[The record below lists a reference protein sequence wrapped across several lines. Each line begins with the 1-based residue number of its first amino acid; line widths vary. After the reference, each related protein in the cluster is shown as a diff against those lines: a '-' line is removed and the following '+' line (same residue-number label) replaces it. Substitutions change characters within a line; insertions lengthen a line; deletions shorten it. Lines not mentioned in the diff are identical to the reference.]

1 MPFAETTPTAGPAR
15 RWHSAGMRLAFAASA
30 LLAAVPALAVE
41 PFTATYEAWYEGN
54 RQGDGVM
61 RLVPAG
67 NGRWTYSLDVR
78 GTTGMAAIAG
88 ADLSQHTVF
97 DVSGGH
103 WRPLSGSDSS
113 KLLFKS
119 STRKATYDWGRGEA
133 RWTGDVKPARAGPV
147 KLHPGDMDAMLLNLA
162 LARDVTAGKPLSYRL
177 VENGR
182 AKQHVYKVAGKEQVT
197 VEGEQ
202 REAIKV
208 VRTDDDKQ
216 TVAWI
221 VKGLPVP
228 VRILQRDEG
237 QDRMDLRLV
246 SID

>member
-1 MPFAETTPTAGPAR
+1 MSLAATLDARPAR
-15 RWHSAGMRLAFAASA
+15 RWRGAGMRLAFAAVA
-30 LLAAVPALAVE
+30 LLAALPALALE
-41 PFTATYEAWYEGN
+41 PFTATYEAWYEGS

-88 ADLSQHTVF
+88 ADLSQRTTFEVV
-97 DVSGGH
+97 DGR

-119 STRKATYDWGRGEA
+119 TTRNATYDWNRGEA
-133 RWTGDVKPARAGPV
+133 RWTGDVKPERAGPV
-147 KLHPGDMDAMLLNLA
+147 KLQAGDMDAMLLNLA
-162 LARDVTAGKPLSYRL
+162 LARDVAAGKPLDYRL

-182 AKQHVYKVAGKEQVT
+182 AKQHVYKAAGTEQVT
-197 VEGEQ
+197 VEGQQ
-202 REAIKV
+202 REAVKL

-216 TVAWI
+216 TIVWI
-221 VKGLPVP
+221 VKGLQVP

-237 QDRMDLRLV
+237 QDKMDLRLK

>member
-1 MPFAETTPTAGPAR
+1 MPHAVPMPSARPAPWR
-15 RWHSAGMRLAFAASA
+15 AAVLRA
-30 LLAAVPALAVE
+30 AVGAAMLLAAIPALALE

-61 RLVPAG
+61 RLASAG
-67 NGRWTYSLDVR
+67 DGRWTYSLDVR
-78 GTTGMAAIAG
+78 GTEGMAAIAG
-88 ADLSQHTVF
+88 ADLSQSTTF
-97 DVSGGH
+97 DVANGH
-103 WRPLSGSDSS
+103 WRPLAGSDSS

-119 STRKATYDWGRGEA
+119 NTRKATYDWKRGEA
-133 RWTGDVKPARAGPV
+133 RWTGDVKPERAGPV
-147 KLHPGDMDAMLLNLA
+147 KLRAGDMDAMLLNLA
-162 LARDVTAGKPLSYRL
+162 LARDVAAGKALSYRL

-197 VEGEQ
+197 VGG
-202 REAIKV
+202 RAHEATKV
-208 VRTDDDKQ
+208 VRTDDEKQ

-221 VKGLPVP
+221 VKGIPVP

-237 QDRMDLRLV
+237 EDKMDLRLV

>member
-1 MPFAETTPTAGPAR
+1 MSQPIAHPAR
-15 RWHSAGMRLAFAASA
+15 RRSGAGLRLALAAIALFAAAPVLA
-30 LLAAVPALAVE
+30 LE
-41 PFTATYEAWYEGN
+41 PFTAKYEAWYEGS

-61 RLVPAG
+61 RLARDG
-67 NGRWTYSLDVR
+67 KGRWAYSLDVR
-78 GTTGMAAIAG
+78 GTSGMAAIAG

-119 STRKATYDWGRGEA
+119 STRNAIYDWGRGEA
-133 RWTGDVKPARAGPV
+133 RWTGDVKPERAGPV
-147 KLHPGDMDAMLLNLA
+147 KLRAGDMDAMLLNLA
-162 LARDVTAGKPLSYRL
+162 LARDVAAGNPLDYRL

-182 AKQHVYKVAGKEQVT
+182 ASQHHYKVAGTEQVT
-197 VEGEQ
+197 VGGAK
-202 REAIKV
+202 REAVKV
-208 VRTDDDKQ
+208 VRTDDEKQ

-221 VKGLPVP
+221 VKGIPVP

-237 QDRMDLRLV
+237 EDKLDLRLI

>member
-1 MPFAETTPTAGPAR
+1 MPHAATQPSVHPAH
-15 RWHSAGMRLAFAASA
+15 RWRGTGLRLAFAAVA
-30 LLAAVPALAVE
+30 LLAAAPVLALE
-41 PFTATYEAWYEGN
+41 PFTAKYEAWYEGS

-61 RLVPAG
+61 RLVKDG

-78 GTTGMAAIAG
+78 GTSGMAAIAG

-97 DVSGGH
+97 DVANGH

-119 STRKATYDWGRGEA
+119 STRTASYDWSRGEA
-133 RWTGDVKPARAGPV
+133 RWTGDVKPERAGPV
-147 KLHPGDMDAMLLNLA
+147 RLRAGDMDAMLLNLA

-177 VENGR
+177 VDNGR
-182 AKQHVYKVAGKEQVT
+182 AKQHVYKVAGTEQVT
-197 VEGEQ
+197 IEGQ
-202 REAIKV
+202 SREAVKV

-221 VKGLPVP
+221 VKGMPVP

-237 QDRMDLRLV
+237 EDKLDLRLV
-246 SID
+246 SLD

>member
-1 MPFAETTPTAGPAR
+1 MRHAQTTIHARPAR
-15 RWHSAGMRLAFAASA
+15 PLRAAGLRLAFAAAA
-30 LLAAVPALAVE
+30 LVAAAPALAVE
-41 PFTATYEAWYEGN
+41 PFTATYEAWYEGD

-61 RLVPAG
+61 RLAPAG
-67 NGRWTYSLDVR
+67 DGRWTYSLDVR
-78 GTTGMAAIAG
+78 GTAGMAAIAG
-88 ADLSQHTVF
+88 ADLSQSTTF
-97 DVSGGH
+97 DLVDGQ

-119 STRKATYDWGRGEA
+119 STRKASYDWSRGEA
-133 RWTGDVKPARAGPV
+133 RWTGDVKPERAGPV
-147 KLHPGDMDAMLLNLA
+147 ELRAGDMDAMLLNLA
-162 LARDVTAGKPLSYRL
+162 LARDVAAGKPLNYRL

-182 AKQHVYKVAGKEQVT
+182 AKVHAYKVVGTEQVT
-197 VEGEQ
+197 ADGRQ
-202 REAIKV
+202 HEATKV

-221 VKGLPVP
+221 VKGMPVP

-237 QDRMDLRLV
+237 RDKLDLRLK